1 MEQMWGGSVS
11 VSSAGPV
18 AIPME
23 AIEAAAKAA
32 VEAALATRIPT
43 TVTISAPSSPARV
56 MGGPPDR
63 SKAPADM
70 QATTSAHVS
79 VSPERTVGAQLS
91 HVAATSEARAR
102 LLAAKDAIEEVG
114 SAPPEVAAAK
124 VVVAKR
130 RKKRAKAPSASA
142 HHPGLSR
149 STVEERQARQLA
161 AMQAHVDAITAARR
175 ERSHVSRLRNYW
187 V

>member
-1 MEQMWGGSVS
+1 M
-11 VSSAGPV
+11 
-18 AIPME
+18 
-23 AIEAAAKAA
+23 
-32 VEAALATRIPT
+32 
-43 TVTISAPSSPARV
+43 
-56 MGGPPDR
+56 
-63 SKAPADM
+63 
-70 QATTSAHVS
+70 
-79 VSPERTVGAQLS
+79 S
-91 HVAATSEARAR
+91 HVAATSETRAR

-124 VVVAKR
+124 GIARR

-142 HHPGLSR
+142 AASGLSR